1 MTDSRQSDSASS
13 APSSNSADGVTTIYR
28 ERQWVPWYWW
38 LAMAFVVALLTAQ
51 FGLNRNEYW
60 IYIPAVLLSIVGVWV
75 LVSMSNTVITVEQDA
90 DGTRWLIAG
99 QANLPSD
106 VVSRSLAVPA
116 TAKRN
121 AMGRQLDPAAFVVS
135 HGWVPEMVMLVL
147 DDPEDSTP
155 YWLIGSKNPEA
166 LLRAFV
172 PEQADAALAD
182 FR

>member
-1 MTDSRQSDSASS
+1 MTDPRHPES
-13 APSSNSADGVTTIYR
+13 APSSDSPGGPAAARTIYR

-38 LAMAFVVALLTAQ
+38 LAMAFLVALLTAQ
-51 FGLNRNEYW
+51 FGLNRSQLW
-60 IYIPAVLLSIVGVWV
+60 IYIPAVLLSLVGVWAM
-75 LVSMSNTVITVEQDA
+75 LRLSATVITVEEDA

-99 QANLPSD
+99 QANLPAE

-147 DDPEDSTP
+147 DDPEDPTP
-155 YWLIGSKNPEA
+155 YWLIGSRDPEA
-166 LLRAFV
+166 LLRAFL
-172 PEQADAALAD
+172 PDQADSALAD
-182 FR
+182 YR